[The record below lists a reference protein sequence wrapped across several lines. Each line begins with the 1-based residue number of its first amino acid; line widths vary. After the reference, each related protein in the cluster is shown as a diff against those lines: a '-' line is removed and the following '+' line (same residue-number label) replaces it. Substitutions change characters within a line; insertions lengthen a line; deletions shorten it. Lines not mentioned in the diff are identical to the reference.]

1 MAKLTIIN
9 PVAEAQANTLT
20 AERFSPAKRP
30 STLDGKR
37 VALYWN
43 AKAGGEV
50 ALARTR
56 EQLER
61 LYPKAAFIDVFG
73 DQGTHM
79 RRASAGLLDD
89 TAARADVAIGTT
101 AD

>member
-9 PVAEAQANTLT
+9 PVAEAQASTLA

-30 STLDGKR
+30 NTLDGKR

-61 LYPKAAFIDVFG
+61 LYPTAAFVDVFG

-79 RRASAGLLDD
+79 RRASADLLDD
-89 TAARADVAIGTT
+89 TASRVDAAVGTT

>member
-1 MAKLTIIN
+1 MKKLTIVN
-9 PVAEAQANTLT
+9 PIAEAQPNALS
-20 AERFSPAKRP
+20 AERFKPAKRP
-30 STLDGKR
+30 SSLDGKR

-50 ALARTR
+50 ALARTK

-61 LYPKAAFIDVFG
+61 LYPKATFVDVFG

-79 RRASAGLLDD
+79 RRASTDLLDR
-89 TAARADVAIGTT
+89 TAAEVDAAVGTT

>member
-9 PVAEAQANTLT
+9 PVAEAQSSTQSAK
-20 AERFSPAKRP
+20 RFAPAKRP
-30 STLDGKR
+30 SSLDGKR

-50 ALARTR
+50 ALEHTR
-56 EQLER
+56 SQLSR
-61 LYPKAAFIDVFG
+61 LFPKAVFFDVFG

-79 RRASAGLLDD
+79 RRASAELLDK
-89 TAARADVAIGTT
+89 TAVQADAAVGTT